1 MFLDTVAYLRN
12 IDALPVILRFSTEE
26 TAENI
31 ARHNAGCT
39 KVVETNLVSLK
50 CKETCL

>member
-1 MFLDTVAYLRN
+1 MFLDTVVYLRT
-12 IDALPVILRFSTEE
+12 IDALPVLKKLQITLLVTML
-26 TAENI
+26 
-31 ARHNAGCT
+31 AGT